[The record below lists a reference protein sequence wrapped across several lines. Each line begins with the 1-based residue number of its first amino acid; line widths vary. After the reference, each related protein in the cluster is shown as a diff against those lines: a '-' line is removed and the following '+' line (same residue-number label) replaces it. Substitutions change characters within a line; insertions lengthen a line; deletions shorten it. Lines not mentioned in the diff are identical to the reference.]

1 MVKFQKITHHT
12 TQLLMNQWY
21 IVINPRSAGGK
32 ATLEWQK
39 IALLLA
45 QNEIAYTH
53 IFTEY
58 PQQATELVKNAIENG
73 FRKIVA
79 IGGDGTLNEVMN
91 GIFAQK
97 VVNSTDIEF
106 AVIPVGTG
114 SDWIRTHKI
123 PKSYKESIALLKNG
137 KNTYQDIG
145 IVKYWQNGEEKI
157 RYFMNVAGFAYD
169 AFVGEKTYHVSKAG
183 LSGTFYYLW
192 LTIKC
197 LGEYDS
203 AQMTIEGEGFK
214 FEGRVFLAN
223 AGICR
228 YSGGGMQLVPLSI
241 TDDGLFD
248 ITVIEHLSPLEIIWH
263 IPKVYIGKTYSIKNS
278 HHYRT
283 PWLKVSAKNECKIEV
298 EGEVLGQVPVE
309 LSILS
314 KALKLRVPNI

>member
-1 MVKFQKITHHT
+1 
-12 TQLLMNQWY
+12 MNQWY

-32 ATLEWQK
+32 TTSEWQK
-39 IALLLA
+39 IARLL
-45 QNEIAYTH
+45 QEYEINYTH

-58 PQQATELVKNAIENG
+58 PQQATELVKNAIEKG

-91 GIFAQK
+91 GIFVQK
-97 VVNSTDIEF
+97 VVDSREIEF

-123 PKSYKESIALLKNG
+123 PKSYKDSVALLKNG
-137 KNTYQDIG
+137 TNTYQDIG
-145 IVKYWQNGEEKI
+145 IVEYWDKGNEKI

-183 LSGTFYYLW
+183 LSGTFYYLY

-197 LGEYDS
+197 LGEYES
-203 AQMTIEGEGFK
+203 AKMTIEGEGFK
-214 FEGRVFLAN
+214 FEGSVFVAN

-241 TDDGLFD
+241 SDDGLFD
-248 ITVIEHLSPLEIIWH
+248 ITIIEHLTPLEILWH
-263 IPKVYIGKTYSIKNS
+263 IPKVYIGKTYNIKKS
-278 HHYRT
+278 YHYRT
-283 PWLKVSAKNECKIEV
+283 PWLKVSAQNECKIEV
-298 EGEVLGQVPVE
+298 EGEVLGQVPVK
-309 LSILS
+309 LSILH
-314 KALKLRVPNI
+314 KALKLRVSSK

>member
-1 MVKFQKITHHT
+1 
-12 TQLLMNQWY
+12 MNQWY

-32 ATLEWQK
+32 ATAEWEK
-39 IALLLA
+39 IGQLL
-45 QNEIAYTH
+45 QENKIDYTH

-58 PQQATELVKNAIENG
+58 PQQATELVKNAIEKG

-91 GIFAQK
+91 GIFVQK
-97 VVNSTDIEF
+97 VVASTEIEF

-123 PKSYKESIALLKNG
+123 PKRYNDSVALLKNG
-137 KNTYQDIG
+137 TNIFQDVG
-145 IVKYWQNGEEKI
+145 IVKYWENGKEKM

-183 LSGTFYYLW
+183 LGGTFYYLY

-197 LGEYDS
+197 LGEYES
-203 AQMTIEGEGFK
+203 ANMTIEGEGFK

-241 TDDGLFD
+241 PDDGLFD
-248 ITVIEHLSPLEIIWH
+248 ITIIEHLSPMQILWH
-263 IPKVYIGKTYSIKNS
+263 IPKVYIGKTYGIKKS

-283 PWLKVSAKNECKIEV
+283 SWLKVSAKNECKIEV

-309 LSILS
+309 LSILH
-314 KALKLRVPNI
+314 KALKLRVAAQ